1 MLRSPPQVQIDR
13 QTPDK
18 WEKSFKEWAWQWPDK
33 KIYLSSDRYA
43 ERLTNVC
50 LNKDMHN
57 SWKID
62 IFAFPSDAF
71 LSLIL
76 KIKDRNIPMHQKI
89 KCSHILWDWFI
100 FKMMPFS
107 SRREKQ
113 DMRRGTLDPGPLWA
127 TRSKWGVLVKV
138 TIQSLQKNTQNSLSD
153 FAGIFYQTFQ
163 EILSEFAG
171 IFYQAFQE
179 LFIQLR
185 MTQGANSAIM
195 LFFCCRQ
202 FGPLMPKKAEGHPLI
217 GPLGKPPFARK
228 GAGGKHGLGHFFSTF
243 ACLTEE
249 GGLKRI

>member
-1 MLRSPPQVQIDR
+1 MGRPRGFSPQRLLGTFLEWQLVSLWILRSPPQVQIDR

-138 TIQSLQKNTQNSLSD
+138 TIQSLQKNTHNCLSD
-153 FAGIFYQTFQ
+153 FAGIF
-163 EILSEFAG
+163 IRHSKK
-171 IFYQAFQE
+171 FYQNLQE
-179 LFIQLR
+179 FFIRLSKNCLFNFEWHRGLIL
-185 MTQGANSAIM
+185 
-195 LFFCCRQ
+195 LLCYFFVADNLVHLCPRRRR
-202 FGPLMPKKAEGHPLI
+202 GTP
-217 GPLGKPPFARK
+217 
-228 GAGGKHGLGHFFSTF
+228 
-243 ACLTEE
+243 
-249 GGLKRI
+249 